1 MTTRFT
7 KCRIC
12 RDGKLVNGEDVIVS
26 TQTGLIVE
34 STSKDDDEVIDLG
47 NKILA
52 PGFIELQTNGMRGF
66 HFTHFEDDAS
76 YQKKLDEV
84 ARYLPSTGVTAFYA
98 TIPTVSSDDFKKIL
112 PSLVPR
118 EISGGAALLGAHA
131 EGPYLHPDKKG
142 AHNSSLFHPPSTSPL
157 EVYGSI
163 ASSDKTLK
171 LVTLAPELVETDS
184 LIKSLVANNIRVSL
198 GHSTATY
205 DEGLSGLK
213 SGATCLTHTLNAMP
227 PLSSRTPGLAGLV
240 TSSHA
245 PYYSIIIDGHHLHP
259 TMATLLF
266 RSNPSKC
273 IIITDS
279 IELAG
284 LEDGTYPGHAQIPF
298 NQTKIG
304 SRVVIEGT
312 ETLIGGC
319 AGLGECVANLVRWS
333 GCSVPEGVR
342 CVTSNIV
349 GLMGERERGRLELG
363 RRADLVV
370 LSDEGEIEETNRD
383 LVYLHHTTVS
393 RNHNTAGAAQ
403 DGVATSASS
412 AKSAAIPQA
421 AGDDSVIEEPAAAPA
436 TTVGVTELSPL
447 PTDECADGVRYAW
460 DVETEEDG

>member
-7 KCRIC
+7 NCRVC
-12 RDGKLVNGEDVIVS
+12 RDGEPVIGEDVVVS
-26 TQTGLIVE
+26 AQTGLIVDP
-34 STSKDDDEVIDLG
+34 TSKVDDEVIDLG

-66 HFTHFEDDAS
+66 HFTHFENEAS

-112 PSLVPR
+112 PSLAPR
-118 EISGGAALLGAHA
+118 DILGGASLLGAHA

-142 AHNSSLFHPPSTSPL
+142 AHNSSLFHQPSTSPV
-157 EVYGSI
+157 EVYGNA
-163 ASSDKTLK
+163 ASSNKTLK
-171 LVTLAPELVETDS
+171 LVTLAPELKGADS
-184 LIKSLVANNIRVSL
+184 LIGSFVANNIRVSL
-198 GHSTATY
+198 GHSTASY
-205 DEGLSGLK
+205 NEGLSGLK

-240 TSSHA
+240 TSSTA
-245 PYYSIIIDGHHLHP
+245 PYYSIISDGHHLHP
-259 TMATLLF
+259 SMATLLYH
-266 RSNPSKC
+266 SNPARC

-319 AGLGECVANLVRWS
+319 AGLGECVANLVKWS
-333 GCSVPEGVR
+333 GCSVAEGVK
-342 CVTSNIV
+342 CVTENVV
-349 GLMGERERGRLELG
+349 GLMGDRDRGTIEVG
-363 RRADLVV
+363 RMADLVV
-370 LSDEGEIEETNRD
+370 LGDEGEVEETW
-383 LVYLHHTTVS
+383 V
-393 RNHNTAGAAQ
+393 AGKR
-403 DGVATSASS
+403 VWR
-412 AKSAAIPQA
+412 K
-421 AGDDSVIEEPAAAPA
+421 
-436 TTVGVTELSPL
+436 
-447 PTDECADGVRYAW
+447 
-460 DVETEEDG
+460 